1 MEKKSNR
8 KTSGRLRLILS
19 DDSVPE
25 NVCINIGE
33 LRMGDNNE
41 NKMTCIECKYFSMK
55 MVCYGNEPFEV
66 CECLKNIDDIN
77 ENTEICD
84 DFELNGE

>member
-1 MEKKSNR
+1 MKE
-8 KTSGRLRLILS
+8 KTSGRQKHILLE
-19 DDSVPE
+19 DSVPE
-25 NVCINIGE
+25 NVMLNTGE
-33 LRMGDNNE
+33 SKMEDNNK

-55 MVCYGNEPFEV
+55 IVCYGNEPFEV

-84 DFELNGE
+84 EFELNEE

>member
-1 MEKKSNR
+1 MKK
-8 KTSGRLRLILS
+8 K
-19 DDSVPE
+19 
-25 NVCINIGE
+25 
-33 LRMGDNNE
+33 

-84 DFELNGE
+84 EFELDGDK